1 MDDAEQIYT
10 ELDNVLQF
18 WHGIIKEIEA
28 FLIAKINDR
37 KTMSKILNKYTTAL
51 EFADRFLYVLS
62 GTSSGVF
69 LSLFIWYCS
78 WWTYWGN

>member
-10 ELDNVLQF
+10 ELDNVLQI

-62 GTSSGVF
+62 GTSSGVSIHLILF
-69 LSLFIWYCS
+69 LVNLL
-78 WWTYWGN
+78 G

>member
-10 ELDNVLQF
+10 ELDNVLQI

-69 LSLFIWYCS
+69 IHLILFLV
-78 WWTYWGN
+78 NLLR

>member
-10 ELDNVLQF
+10 ELDNVLQI
-18 WHGIIKEIEA
+18 WHGITKEIEA

-62 GTSSGVF
+62 GTSSGVSIHLILF
-69 LSLFIWYCS
+69 LVNLL
-78 WWTYWGN
+78 G